1 MEDKLNVGITHG
13 DINGISYE
21 IIIKALLDPMVNE
34 LFTPVVYGSGKAASY
49 HRKVLGINDFS
60 FNIINPGAAFNHKV
74 PNLVNV
80 IEGEPAIEL
89 GKSTPE
95 AGAAAVKALEVATN
109 DLLEGTIDVL
119 VTAPFH
125 KSNTQSDTF
134 KYPGHTEYLAERA
147 GVKDYLMLL
156 VSDTLRVGTVTGH
169 LPLKDVAANLSVEKI
184 LAKLKVLHKSLQFDF
199 GVRKPKIAV
208 LGLNPHAGDNGLLGS
223 EELNIIKPAVEAA
236 NKLGIIAYGPYG
248 ADGFFGSGLYK
259 QFDGI
264 LAMYHDQGLVPFKTI
279 AFHSGVNFTAG
290 LPFVRTSP
298 DHGTGYDIAG
308 KNEASEES
316 LLAAIYMAIDIYKK
330 RAEYTEINSNPLA
343 FTKLAKER

>member
-1 MEDKLNVGITHG
+1 MEDKLILGITHG
-13 DINGISYE
+13 DINGIGYE
-21 IIIKALLDPMVNE
+21 VIIKSLVDPTILE

-49 HRKVLGINDFS
+49 HRKTLGINDFS
-60 FNIINPGAAFNHKV
+60 FNIINSVEQLNPKQ
-74 PNLVNV
+74 PNLVNC

-89 GKSTPE
+89 GKATEE
-95 AGAAAVKALEVATN
+95 AGKAAIRALEVATA
-109 DLLEGTIDVL
+109 DLQAGKIDVL
-119 VTAPFH
+119 VTAPFN
-125 KSNTQSDTF
+125 KKNIQSDNF
-134 KYPGHTEYLAERA
+134 KHPGHTEFLAEKA

-169 LPLKDVAANLSVEKI
+169 VPLKDVSAQLTVDKI
-184 LAKLKVLHKSLQFDF
+184 VSKIKVLNRSLQFDF
-199 GVRKPKIAV
+199 GIRKPKIAV
-208 LGLNPHAGDNGLLGS
+208 LGLNPHAGDDGLLGA
-223 EELNIIKPAVEAA
+223 EEQNIIKPSVDAA
-236 NKLGIIAYGPYG
+236 TSQGIVAMGPYG

-264 LAMYHDQGLVPFKTI
+264 LAMYHDQGLIPFKTL

-316 LLAAIYMAIDIYKK
+316 LRAAMYLAVDIFRK
-330 RAEYTEINSNPLA
+330 RIEYQQITANPLA
-343 FTKLAKER
+343 FSKLAKER

>member
-34 LFTPVVYGSGKAASY
+34 LFTPVVYGSGKVASY

-60 FNIINPGAAFNHKV
+60 FNIINPGGAYNYKL

-95 AGAAAVKALEVATN
+95 AGAAAVKALEAATA
-109 DLLEGTIDVL
+109 DLFDEKIDVL
-119 VTAPFH
+119 VTAPFN
-125 KSNTQSDTF
+125 KANIQSESF
-134 KYPGHTEYLAERA
+134 KYPGHTEYLADKA
-147 GVKDYLMLL
+147 DVKDYLMLL

-169 LPLKDVAANLSVEKI
+169 LPLKDVSANLTTEKI
-184 LAKLKVLHKSLQFDF
+184 LAKIKVLHKSLQYDF

-208 LGLNPHAGDNGLLGS
+208 LGLNPHAGDSGLLGS
-223 EELNIIKPAVEAA
+223 EEETIIKPAVEAA
-236 NKLGIIAYGPYG
+236 NKLGIVAYGPYG

-264 LAMYHDQGLVPFKTI
+264 LAMYHDQGLVPFKTL

-316 LLAAIYMAIDIYKK
+316 LRAAIYLAIDIYKK
-330 RAEYTEINSNPLA
+330 RLEYTEINSNPLA